1 MIQVDN
7 EQTLKEHLGEKN
19 LRGVKYRTMD
29 EKKNETRYEIK
40 GIIIKRKKNVGK
52 YTVYNDSP
60 KREC

>member
-52 YTVYNDSP
+52 IH
-60 KREC
+60 CI